1 MYYIILRNDSKFAI
15 YKDLEGK
22 TAWHTYNTMSELID
36 DIQRFDILGTITDAA
51 YYPVLNY
58 IKHANGSI
66 LLKTESISEI
76 ANLRQLHPE
85 LFI

>member
-1 MYYIILRNDSKFAI
+1 MYYIILRNDNNFTV

-22 TAWHTYNTMSELID
+22 TAWNTYNTMSELID
-36 DIQRFDILGTITDAA
+36 DIQRFDILGTITDAV
-51 YYPVLNY
+51 YYPVFNY
-58 IKHANGSI
+58 IKHADGSI

-76 ANLRQLHPE
+76 ENLKQLYPE